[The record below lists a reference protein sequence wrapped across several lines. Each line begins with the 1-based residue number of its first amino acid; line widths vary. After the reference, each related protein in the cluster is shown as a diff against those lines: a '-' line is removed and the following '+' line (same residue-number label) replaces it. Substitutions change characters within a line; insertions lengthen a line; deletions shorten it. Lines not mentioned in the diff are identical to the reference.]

1 MSTYLGQKGYTIYKD
16 SLDVKEQLL
25 IRKELEVSPW
35 VPKSSFHK
43 PPSFP
48 IYRESKS
55 KIYIPRFYGIGN
67 YATDA
72 YRIFCLGEW
81 QSVKPK
87 DGALVN
93 YHNFLKS
100 TVKDWN
106 STHKLMKKSFSYY
119 N

>member
-48 IYRESKS
+48 IYRE
-55 KIYIPRFYGIGN
+55 
-67 YATDA
+67 
-72 YRIFCLGEW
+72 
-81 QSVKPK
+81 
-87 DGALVN
+87 
-93 YHNFLKS
+93 
-100 TVKDWN
+100 
-106 STHKLMKKSFSYY
+106 
-119 N
+119 